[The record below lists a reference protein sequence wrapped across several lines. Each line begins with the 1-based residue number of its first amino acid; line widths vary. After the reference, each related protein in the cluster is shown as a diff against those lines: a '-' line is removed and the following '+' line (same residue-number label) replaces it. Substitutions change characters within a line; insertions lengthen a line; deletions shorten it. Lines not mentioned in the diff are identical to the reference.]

1 MFSFIGFLRESLCLE
16 IAMNKM
22 LSATMLALSLGVTV
36 PALSHAEKV
45 LHLNNVEEPS
55 SLNPALGL
63 NLISWEPLNNLMEG
77 LVRLDEKH
85 NAVAAAAEKWD
96 VSEDGKTYTFHLR
109 KNAKWS
115 DGSPVTA
122 GDFVYGWTQLLTP
135 ATASPAAFLLYD
147 IVGAQDFNAGKA
159 QAGALGIRA
168 LDDFT
173 LQVTLNAPSLS
184 FLSILTNP
192 GFAPV
197 NRKAAQANPKW
208 HTEAATYVS
217 NGPFLLKEW
226 NHASNMRFE
235 KNPNYWDKDAVKLDA
250 VDWVMINDLN
260 TSYQMFRTGE
270 LDATPSPLPAALY
283 DKVKDSKEFMTL
295 PQAGVYFYRF
305 NTKMPPFQNA
315 DIRRAF
321 ALAVNRQDIVD
332 YVVKQGRRAADAFV
346 SPGFTGPDGKDF
358 YETSHGFVKTDAA
371 QAKALL
377 KKGMDAEKYATL
389 PPVTLSHINNP
400 DDRKIAQALQ
410 AMFKENLG
418 VDVQLQG
425 IESKVFYTQQRGG
438 KLQFSRS
445 SFTNDYADPY
455 NALES
460 FVSHSSMNRTG
471 WSNAEYDELIKSA
484 RTQTDAAKR
493 WELLQKSQ
501 QVLFADMPIFPLF
514 FYNQGFMQK
523 TGVSGI
529 LRHPVGYIDLKTA
542 DIQ

>member
-1 MFSFIGFLRESLCLE
+1 MK
-16 IAMNKM
+16 KM
-22 LSATMLALSLGVTV
+22 LSAAVVIAALGAAL

-45 LHLNNVEEPS
+45 LHLNNQEEPS

-77 LVRLDEKH
+77 LVRLDDKH
-85 NAVAAAAEKWD
+85 IAAPAAAEKWE
-96 VSEDGKTYTFHLR
+96 VSQDGTTYTFHLR
-109 KNAKWS
+109 QNAKWS

-122 GDFVYGWTQLLTP
+122 GDFAYGWTQLLAP

-147 IVGAQDFNAGKA
+147 IVGAEAFNAGKGKA
-159 QAGALGIRA
+159 DALGIRA
-168 LDDFT
+168 LDDHT

-184 FLSILTNP
+184 FLNILTNP

-197 NRKAAQANPKW
+197 NRKVAQANPKW
-208 HTEAATYVS
+208 HTEADSYVS
-217 NGPFLLKEW
+217 NGPFVLKEW
-226 NHASNMRFE
+226 DHGSNMRFE

-283 DKVKDSKEFMTL
+283 DKVKDSKEFMTV

-305 NTKMPPFQNA
+305 NTTMPPFQNA

-332 YVVKQGRRAADAFV
+332 YVVKQGRKAADAFV
-346 SPGFTGPDGKDF
+346 SPGFTGPDGTDF
-358 YETSHGFVKTDAA
+358 YADSRGLVKTDTA

-377 KKGMDAEKYATL
+377 KKGMDAEKYTVL

-418 VDVQLQG
+418 VDIQLQA
-425 IESKVFYTQQRGG
+425 IESKVFYTQQRSG

-460 FVSHSSMNRTG
+460 FVSGSSMNRTG
-471 WSNAEYDELIKSA
+471 WSNPTYDELIKSA
-484 RTQTDAAKR
+484 RTETDAAKR
-493 WELLQKSQ
+493 WKLLQKSQ
-501 QVLFADMPIFPLF
+501 KVLFADMPIFPLF

-523 TGVSGI
+523 TGVTGI
-529 LRHPVGYIDLKTA
+529 LRHPVGYIDLKKA

>member
-1 MFSFIGFLRESLCLE
+1 MKNI
-16 IAMNKM
+16 
-22 LSATMLALSLGVTV
+22 LSAALISVALGA
-36 PALSHAEKV
+36 ALPTPSYAEKV
-45 LHLNNVEEPS
+45 LRLNNIEEPS

-77 LVRLDEKH
+77 LVRLDAKH
-85 NAVAAAAEKWD
+85 VAAPATAEKWD

-109 KNAKWS
+109 QNAKWS
-115 DGSPVTA
+115 DGSPVIA

-159 QAGALGIRA
+159 NADALGIRA
-168 LDDFT
+168 LDDHT

-184 FLSILTNP
+184 FLNILTNP

-197 NRKAAQANPKW
+197 NQKIAQANPKW
-208 HTEAATYVS
+208 HTEADSYVS
-217 NGPFLLKEW
+217 NGPFMLKEW

-270 LDATPSPLPAALY
+270 LDATPSPLPASLY
-283 DKVKDSKEFMTL
+283 EKVKDSEEFMTV

-332 YVVKQGRRAADAFV
+332 YVVKQGRKAADAFV

-358 YETSHGFVKTDAA
+358 YQTSNGFVKTDPA

-377 KKGMDAEKYATL
+377 KKGMEAEKYTTL

-410 AMFKENLG
+410 AMFKANLD
-418 VDVQLQG
+418 VDVRLQG

-460 FVSHSSMNRTG
+460 FVSGSSMNRTG
-471 WSNAEYDELIKSA
+471 WSSAEYDALIKSA
-484 RTQTDAAKR
+484 RNETDAAER
-493 WELLQKSQ
+493 WKLLQKSQ
-501 QVLFADMPIFPLF
+501 QVLFADMPLFPLF

-523 TGVSGI
+523 TGVTGI
-529 LRHPVGYIDLKTA
+529 LRHPVGYIDLKAA

>member
-1 MFSFIGFLRESLCLE
+1 MK
-16 IAMNKM
+16 KM
-22 LSATMLALSLGVTV
+22 LSAAVLAATLGATL

-45 LHLNNVEEPS
+45 LHLNNIEEPS

-77 LVRLDEKH
+77 LVRLDANH
-85 NAVAAAAEKWD
+85 NAAAATAEKWEISD
-96 VSEDGKTYTFHLR
+96 DGKTYTFHLR
-109 KNAKWS
+109 PNAKWS

-147 IVGAQDFNAGKA
+147 IAGAEAFNAGKGSA
-159 QAGALGIRA
+159 DELGIRA
-168 LDDFT
+168 LDDQT
-173 LQVTLNAPSLS
+173 LQVTLTAPSLS
-184 FLSILTNP
+184 FLNILTNP

-197 NRKAAQANPKW
+197 NQKVAQANPKW
-208 HTEAATYVS
+208 HTEAASYVS

-235 KNPNYWDKDAVKLDA
+235 KNPHYWDKGAVKLDA

-283 DKVKDSKEFMTL
+283 DKVKDSKEFMTV

-305 NTKMPPFQNA
+305 NTTVPPFQNA

-332 YVVKQGRRAADAFV
+332 YVVKQGRKAADAFV

-358 YETSHGFVKTDAA
+358 YESSNGFVTTDAN
-371 QAKALL
+371 QARALL
-377 KKGMDAEKYATL
+377 KKGMEAENYTTL

-418 VDVQLQG
+418 VDIQLQG

-455 NALES
+455 NSLES
-460 FVSHSSMNRTG
+460 FVSGSPMNRTS
-471 WSNAEYDELIKSA
+471 WSNPEYDELIKSA
-484 RTQTDAAKR
+484 RTETDAARR

-501 QVLFADMPIFPLF
+501 QVLFTDMPIFPLF

-523 TGVSGI
+523 TGVTGI

>member
-1 MFSFIGFLRESLCLE
+1 MYAGQCVETADVHALFAQPAHPYTRALLASVPRLDMPAASLKAIAGQPPDLFAPPAGCAFAARCQHAMHVCRQIAPPSTALPAQGSVRCWLHDARRHRPARRNPKSDTVVSTTPFAPTTLSFSGMFAYIGFRQGIICLE
-16 IAMNKM
+16 IAMKNL
-22 LSATMLALSLGVTV
+22 LSAALLAAALGVALPTV
-36 PALSHAEKV
+36 SHAEKV
-45 LHLNNVEEPS
+45 LRLNNVEEPS

-77 LVRLDEKH
+77 LVRLDAKH
-85 NAVAAAAEKWD
+85 NAAPATAEKWD
-96 VSEDGKTYTFHLR
+96 VSADGKTYTFHLR
-109 KNAKWS
+109 RNAKWS

-159 QAGALGIRA
+159 QSDALGVRA
-168 LDDFT
+168 LDPHT

-184 FLSILTNP
+184 FLNILTNP

-197 NRKAAQANPKW
+197 NQKVAQANPKW
-208 HTEAATYVS
+208 HTEADSYVS
-217 NGPFLLKEW
+217 NGPFMLKEW
-226 NHASNMRFE
+226 EHASSMRFE

-283 DKVKDSKEFMTL
+283 EKVKDSKEFVTV

-332 YVVKQGRRAADAFV
+332 YVVKQGRKAADAFV

-358 YETSHGFVKTDAA
+358 YQTSNGFVKTDVA
-371 QAKALL
+371 QAKTLL
-377 KKGMDAEKYATL
+377 KKA
-389 PPVTLSHINNP
+389 
-400 DDRKIAQALQ
+400 
-410 AMFKENLG
+410 FKPKN
-418 VDVQLQG
+418 
-425 IESKVFYTQQRGG
+425 I
-438 KLQFSRS
+438 
-445 SFTNDYADPY
+445 
-455 NALES
+455 
-460 FVSHSSMNRTG
+460 
-471 WSNAEYDELIKSA
+471 
-484 RTQTDAAKR
+484 
-493 WELLQKSQ
+493 
-501 QVLFADMPIFPLF
+501 
-514 FYNQGFMQK
+514 
-523 TGVSGI
+523 
-529 LRHPVGYIDLKTA
+529 RHCRR
-542 DIQ
+542 

>member
-1 MFSFIGFLRESLCLE
+1 LE
-16 IAMNKM
+16 IAMKNL
-22 LSATMLALSLGVTV
+22 LSAALLTAALGVALPT
-36 PALSHAEKV
+36 LSHAEKV
-45 LHLNNVEEPS
+45 LRLNNVEEPS

-77 LVRLDEKH
+77 LVRLDAKH
-85 NAVAAAAEKWD
+85 TAAPATAEKWE
-96 VSEDGKTYTFHLR
+96 VSADGKTYTFHLR

-159 QAGALGIRA
+159 QSDALGVRA
-168 LDDFT
+168 LDPHT

-184 FLSILTNP
+184 FLNILTNP

-197 NRKAAQANPKW
+197 NQKVAQANPKW
-208 HTEAATYVS
+208 HTEAASYVS
-217 NGPFLLKEW
+217 NGPFMLKQWE
-226 NHASNMRFE
+226 HASSMRFE

-283 DKVKDSKEFMTL
+283 EKVKDSKEFMTV

-332 YVVKQGRRAADAFV
+332 YVVKQGRKAADAFV

-358 YETSHGFVKTDAA
+358 YETSNGFVKTDAT

-377 KKGMDAEKYATL
+377 KKGMEAEKYTTL

-410 AMFKENLG
+410 AMFKDNLG
-418 VDVQLQG
+418 IDVQLQA

-460 FVSHSSMNRTG
+460 FVSSSSMNRTG
-471 WSNAEYDELIKSA
+471 WSNGQYDTLIKTA
-484 RTQTDAAKR
+484 RNETDAARR

-523 TGVSGI
+523 TGVTGI